1 MATIEKQLPHN
12 PNTTTTADITNI
24 RVLAEGGIASPQG
37 FLANGIHA
45 GIKKKKKDLAIIHSQ
60 QPAQV
65 GAVFTTNTVKAAP
78 ILWCQQSLAGG
89 HKIHGIVVNSG
100 NANACTGTKGM
111 VHTRQMAEM
120 TSACLKCKPE
130 EILVASTGVIGVPL
144 TMEPVLIGIEMLTD
158 QLAAGTEAGQQAAEA
173 ILTTDTFIK
182 EIAVQFELGDATV
195 TIGAMAKGSG
205 MIHPNMAT
213 MLAFVTTD
221 AEIAQPL
228 LQQALVESVDGSYHM
243 ISVDGDTST
252 NDMVAI
258 LANGMAG
265 NTPITEPNADYAK
278 FKQALALVNQ
288 HLAQAIA
295 KDGEGATKFLTVN
308 VNNAPSKTMAQ
319 QLAKSV
325 VSSSL
330 VKSAAYGEDA
340 NWGRVLAA
348 MGATGIDFEPMLVNL
363 AMSSAVGSVSLL
375 EMGQPVF
382 FDEAFAKL
390 VLQEKEI
397 EFQVDLQQ
405 GAEAATA
412 WGCDLSHEY
421 VSINS
426 SYRS

>member
-1 MATIEKQLPHN
+1 MVTIEKQLPLH
-12 PNTTTTADITNI
+12 PNSRPVADCTGIQI
-24 RVLAEGGIASPQG
+24 LPEGGIASPQG
-37 FLANGIHA
+37 FVANGIHA
-45 GIKKKKKDLAIIHSQ
+45 GIKKKKKDLAIIHSHK
-60 QPAQV
+60 PALAA
-65 GAVFTTNTVKAAP
+65 AVFTTNTVKAAP
-78 ILWCQQSLAGG
+78 ILWSQQVLASGNPV
-89 HKIHGIVVNSG
+89 HGIVVNSG
-100 NANACTGTKGM
+100 NANACTGAKGM

-120 TSACLKCKPE
+120 TGACLQCQPE
-130 EILVASTGVIGVPL
+130 EVLVASTGVIGVPL
-144 TMEPVLIGIEMLTD
+144 TMEPVLIGIEAMTD
-158 QLAAGTEAGQQAAEA
+158 HLATGAEAGQNAAEA

-182 EIAVQFELGDATV
+182 EIAVQFELDDATV

-221 AEIAQPL
+221 ADIDQTL
-228 LQQALVESVDGSYHM
+228 LQKALAESVDESYHM

-265 NTPITEPNADYAK
+265 NNPIVEPDASYEK
-278 FKQALALVNQ
+278 FKQALALVNRY
-288 HLAQAIA
+288 LAQAIA
-295 KDGEGATKFLTVN
+295 RDGEGATKFLTVTVEN
-308 VNNAPSKTMAQ
+308 AVNKAVAQ
-319 QLAKSV
+319 QLAKAV

-330 VKSAAYGEDA
+330 VKSAVYGEDA

-348 MGATGIDFEPMLVNL
+348 MGATGIDFEPLLVNL
-363 AMSSAVGSVSLL
+363 SMASAAGSIPLL

-382 FDEAFAKL
+382 FDEAFAKKI
-390 VLQEKEI
+390 LQEKEI
-397 EFQVDLQQ
+397 EFNVDLQQ
-405 GAEAATA
+405 GAESATA